1 MCVKKMAAFRLRLY
15 LNLRGF
21 SQLRHSLN
29 LSKRLYCTNRVIQ
42 LENTYLCME
51 LNISVTIQKHNLN
64 EKNIK
69 AIISFFNTSNV
80 YISSAFL
87 IFTQPL
93 NNHPR
98 GPGTLQLQSKQE
110 TVIT

>member
-1 MCVKKMAAFRLRLY
+1 M
-15 LNLRGF
+15 
-21 SQLRHSLN
+21 
-29 LSKRLYCTNRVIQ
+29 IQ

-51 LNISVTIQKHNLN
+51 LNISVTVQKRNLN
-64 EKNIK
+64 KKNIT
-69 AIISFFNTSNV
+69 AIVYFCNTSNV
-80 YISSAFL
+80 CINSAFL

-110 TVIT
+110 TIIT